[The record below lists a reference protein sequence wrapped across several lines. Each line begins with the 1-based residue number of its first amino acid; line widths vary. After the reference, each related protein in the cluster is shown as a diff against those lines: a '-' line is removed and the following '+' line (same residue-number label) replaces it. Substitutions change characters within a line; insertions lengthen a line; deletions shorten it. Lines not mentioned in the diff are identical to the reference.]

1 MNEFINFLGYVLLT
15 YVVGSWMLNQL
26 LRYLIKKQIAEITN
40 EAETKENNAKMALDI
55 EIINDQYFCYDHS
68 TKAFVCQGVSMEEL
82 TQRFAQRYPGQLAI
96 IHTTEQ
102 AVITKL
108 SKEPELV

>member
-1 MNEFINFLGYVLLT
+1 MNEFINFLGYLLLT

-26 LRYLIKKQIAEITN
+26 LRYLIKKQLAEITD
-40 EAETKENNAKMALDI
+40 EPETKMALDI
-55 EIINDQYFCYDHS
+55 EVINDQYFCYDHT

-82 TQRFAQRYPGQLAI
+82 TQRFTQRYPGQLAI
-96 IHTTEQ
+96 VHSTEQ

-108 SKEPELV
+108 SKEPELA

>member
-1 MNEFINFLGYVLLT
+1 MNEFIDFLGQMLLT
-15 YVVGSWMLNQL
+15 YMIGSWLLNQL
-26 LRYLIKKQIAEITN
+26 LRYLIKKQIAEITDQ
-40 EAETKENNAKMALDI
+40 AETDEVETKMTLDI

-82 TQRFAQRYPGQLAI
+82 TQRFTQRYPGQLAI

-108 SKEPELV
+108 SKEPELI